1 MSSSEK
7 TNLPDLER
15 DLPTTARD
23 VEALRRAASLTPRDA
38 FAAVQALVD
47 ALPAKALRP
56 RRTTATGRP
65 DFEL

>member
-7 TNLPDLER
+7 ATLTDLER
-15 DLPTTARD
+15 DLPTTRRA
-23 VEALRRAASLTPRDA
+23 VEALRRAASLAPRDA

-47 ALPAKALRP
+47 ALPSKARRP
-56 RRTTATGRP
+56 RRTTTAGRP